1 MPGIFGTNL
10 DNNSRIME
18 QENRI
23 YKNLKENQWYLEL
36 SSIRKFENDKIL
48 YQNEQYIV
56 LIDGVILNLLNLK
69 QKYLSNDLGELAIKM
84 YENSGETFFNEF
96 RGNFCGF
103 FSG

>member
-36 SSIRKFENDKIL
+36 SSIRKFENNKRRKRKI
-48 YQNEQYIV
+48 
-56 LIDGVILNLLNLK
+56 
-69 QKYLSNDLGELAIKM
+69 
-84 YENSGETFFNEF
+84 
-96 RGNFCGF
+96 
-103 FSG
+103 